1 MSKVTIK
8 VLRYYEKQGLIK
20 PSYIDSSNGY
30 RYYASKQL
38 LDISRIIS
46 LKQIGLSIEE
56 INRIMYQNESLHDI
70 LQVKKIELEN
80 KIIKYEYELSKINYI
95 LWGKEMKEE
104 IFKKIVPECYIYYKE
119 GIIKSY
125 GEASE
130 FIQK

>member
-1 MSKVTIK
+1 
-8 VLRYYEKQGLIK
+8 
-20 PSYIDSSNGY
+20 
-30 RYYASKQL
+30 
-38 LDISRIIS
+38 
-46 LKQIGLSIEE
+46 
-56 INRIMYQNESLHDI
+56 MYQNESLHDI

-130 FIQK
+130 FIQNSAVECLELNPNIKCIEPDYCFVNYLDGEY